1 MLDKILHFSM
11 KYKMFPE
18 GCKVVC
24 GLSGG
29 ADSVSLLLS
38 LLELKDKLGIS
49 EVSAVHVNHCLR
61 GEESDRDEDYCRQLC
76 SVLSVEFRA
85 VSCDVSGYA
94 EKNGISTEESA
105 RILRYGI
112 FEKYSGG
119 HIIATAHNAD
129 DNLETV
135 IHNLTRGSA
144 LKGICGIPPVR
155 ENIVRPLL
163 TVSREEIEIFLKNKN
178 ISFVTDS
185 TNLSDD
191 YTRNKIRHN
200 VLPVLKNINKSLVKT
215 SVRSIDVLR
224 LENDFIEQEV
234 QNAKKKCRIGNSGKF
249 RGLSEF
255 HKVIRQRCLAEY
267 LSEHNLPYDY
277 KRLEKLDDI
286 SVNGGKLNIS
296 GDFYFVS
303 DGVISEFRV
312 IAGRK
317 KTEELSSPLKMGVNS
332 IFGNII
338 VTSEIIDRDMFE
350 LTYAETL
357 SFITNRGFEVC
368 YMDYDKVKGGLTLRN
383 RRNGDKIR
391 LAGKNFTS
399 SVKKLINERIEPD
412 KRPFLHFI
420 DDECGTL
427 FAEKIGVAERVKV
440 DKNTSKILKIMIRKT
455 EL

>member
-1 MLDKILHFSM
+1 MLDKILNFSM
-11 KYKMFPE
+11 KYKMFPKD
-18 GCKVVC
+18 CKVLC

-38 LLELKDKLGIS
+38 LLELRDKLGIS
-49 EVSAVHVNHCLR
+49 EVLAVHVNHCLR

-76 SVLSVEFRA
+76 RGLSVDFRA

-112 FEKYSGG
+112 FEKYSDS
-119 HIIATAHNAD
+119 HIIATAHNAN

-144 LKGICGIPPVR
+144 LKGICGIPPIR
-155 ENIVRPLL
+155 GNIVRPLL

-200 VLPVLKNINKSLVKT
+200 VLPVLENINKSLVKT

-234 QNAKKKCRIGNSGKF
+234 QKARKKCQLESGKF

-267 LSEHNLPYDY
+267 LSEHSLPYDY
-277 KRLEKLDDI
+277 KRLEKLDNI

-296 GDFYFVS
+296 GDFYFIS
-303 DGVISEFRV
+303 DGVISEFR
-312 IAGRK
+312 IIPDRQNTK
-317 KTEELSSPLKMGVNS
+317 ELSSPLEIGNNS
-332 IFGNII
+332 IFENII
-338 VTSEIIDRDMFE
+338 VNAEIIDRSYPDKDVDI
-350 LTYAETL
+350 YY
-357 SFITNRGFEVC
+357 I
-368 YMDYDKVKGGLTLRN
+368 DYDKIKGGLTLRN

-420 DDECGTL
+420 DDECGTI
-427 FAEKIGVAERVKV
+427 FAERIGVADRVRIEENT
-440 DKNTSKILKIMIRKT
+440 KNILKIIIIHN
-455 EL
+455 

>member
-1 MLDKILHFSM
+1 MMLDKILNFSM
-11 KYKMFPE
+11 KYKMFPQ
-18 GCKVVC
+18 GCKVIC

-38 LLELKDKLGIS
+38 LLELRDKLDIS
-49 EVSAVHVNHCLR
+49 EISAIHVNHCLR

-76 SVLSVEFRA
+76 RSLSVEFTA
-85 VSCDVSGYA
+85 ISCDVSGYA

-112 FEKYSGG
+112 FEKYSAGNEKN
-119 HIIATAHNAD
+119 IIATAHNAN

-144 LKGICGIPPVR
+144 LKGLCGIPPVR
-155 ENIVRPLL
+155 DNIVRPLL

-191 YTRNKIRHN
+191 YTRNRIRHN
-200 VLPVLKNINKSLVKT
+200 VLPSLEDINKSVLKT
-215 SVRSIDVLR
+215 SARSLEVLR

-234 QNAKKKCRIGNSGKF
+234 QKARKKCQINNFSKF
-249 RGLSEF
+249 SGLSEF

-267 LSEHNLPYDY
+267 LSEHNFPYDF

-286 SVNGGKLNIS
+286 VMNGGKLNIS
-296 GDFYFVS
+296 EDLYFVS
-303 DGVISEFRV
+303 DGTVSEFR
-312 IAGRK
+312 IIPDTK
-317 KTEELSSPLKMGVNS
+317 NPEELSSPLKIGINS
-332 IFGNII
+332 IFDSII
-338 VTSEIIDRDMFE
+338 VTAEIISRDMFE
-350 LTYAETL
+350 LNYT
-357 SFITNRGFEVC
+357 TNRSLEIY
-368 YMDYDKVKGGLTLRN
+368 YMDYDKIKGKMILRN

-391 LAGKNFTS
+391 LAGRNFTS

-412 KRPFLHFI
+412 KKPFLHFI
-420 DDECGTL
+420 DDEFGTL
-427 FAEKIGVAERVKV
+427 LAEKIGVADRVKV
-440 DKNTSKILKIMIRKT
+440 DKNTSKILKIMIRKAG
-455 EL
+455 L